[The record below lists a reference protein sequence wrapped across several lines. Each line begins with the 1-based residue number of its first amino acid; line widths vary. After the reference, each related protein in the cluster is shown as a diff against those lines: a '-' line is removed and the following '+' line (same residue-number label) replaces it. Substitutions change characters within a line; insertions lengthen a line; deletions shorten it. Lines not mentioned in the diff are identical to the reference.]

1 MRLREEHQKNQYL
14 KQIVKQ
20 SVPEE
25 VFLTKG
31 MQVTIQK
38 KNFRTF
44 PPYPVLCPD
53 EHGSDGH

>member
-38 KNFRTF
+38 NYRQ
-44 PPYPVLCPD
+44 
-53 EHGSDGH
+53 EHLLLILSWSR

>member
-31 MQVTIQK
+31 MQVTIQ
-38 KNFRTF
+38 
-44 PPYPVLCPD
+44 
-53 EHGSDGH
+53 